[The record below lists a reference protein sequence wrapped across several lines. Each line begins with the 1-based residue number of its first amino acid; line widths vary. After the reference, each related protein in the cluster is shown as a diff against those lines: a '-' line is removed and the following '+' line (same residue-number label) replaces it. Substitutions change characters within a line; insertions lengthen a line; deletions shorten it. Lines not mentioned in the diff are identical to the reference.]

1 MNRRVVALT
10 VACLATILVFINAY
24 ARNDAFD
31 SKGNLFVGDAYS
43 GTIFK
48 YTPDGTKSTFT
59 SGLMPDGGYDL
70 AFDRTGNLF
79 VSDEENELVLKFTP
93 QGKKTTFATGVRAR
107 ALIFDNA
114 GNLFVSDYNNQSIFK
129 FTPDRKKST
138 FASGISPLEL
148 AFDRS
153 GDLFAADYYSHS
165 IFKFAPDGTKS
176 TLAADLTPESVY
188 NIAVDAA
195 DNLFV
200 VDRGSKAIFKFT
212 SDGTKTTFATG
223 DFAGPTFD
231 KSGNLYVW
239 ESGSILK
246 FTPDGT
252 RSTFAASDRISPDK
266 KWEYQPDESQP
277 KITSAGTSEVAL
289 DLSDQTGGN
298 GFGSATVI
306 WAPDS
311 KRFAF
316 NYGQGRSHSTS
327 LYQLRGDEWKA
338 LKSPDDEVSD
348 ITDKLIAAQLK
359 RKGLS
364 EKKLSK
370 EKKYLRLISWTPKV
384 INWEDSNT
392 ADLNASLQQVIALRK
407 EPGEMFDGFSS
418 DLLVTLKFDDA
429 GNWKIVKTHSMSQKE
444 VEKRE

>member
-1 MNRRVVALT
+1 MNRCVVALT
-10 VACLATILVFINAY
+10 VSGLATILVSATAH

-31 SKGNLFVGDAYS
+31 GKGNLFVADADR

-48 YTPDGTKSTFT
+48 FTADGKKSMFA
-59 SGLMPDGGYDL
+59 SGLMPDDGYDL

-93 QGKKTTFATGVRAR
+93 QGKKTTFGTGVRAR

-114 GNLFVSDYNNQSIFK
+114 GNLFVPDYNNQSIFK
-129 FTPDRKKST
+129 FTPVGKKST
-138 FASGISPLEL
+138 FARDLSPG
-148 AFDRS
+148 AVVFDS
-153 GDLFAADYYSHS
+153 AG
-165 IFKFAPDGTKS
+165 
-176 TLAADLTPESVY
+176 
-188 NIAVDAA
+188 
-195 DNLFV
+195 NLFV
-200 VDRGSKAIFKFT
+200 S
-212 SDGTKTTFATG
+212 
-223 DFAGPTFD
+223 
-231 KSGNLYVW
+231 

-252 RSTFAASDRISPDK
+252 QSTFAASDRISPDK

-277 KITSAGTSEVAL
+277 KITSAGTNEVAL

-392 ADLNASLQQVIALRK
+392 ADLYASLQQVIALRDD
-407 EPGEMFDGFSS
+407 PGEMSDGFSS
-418 DLLVTLKFDDA
+418 DLLVTLKFD
-429 GNWKIVKTHSMSQKE
+429 
-444 VEKRE
+444 